1 VSAASSGSSGVGLE
15 PAERTAA
22 TRRRI
27 LEAACEVIAEVGFEK
42 VRMRMVAQR
51 ATVSPGLLHYHF
63 ESRERLFAEALRHS
77 YEHTGAAGH
86 AQGGERTAT
95 ESATLRLAQAVDACL
110 PLAPDT
116 RQDQLLWHELWLRA
130 ARDEASRLLALEF
143 YRSLHDWFAG
153 ILRDGIAAGEFHA
166 CEVDELVT
174 QLLLLLDGSAIRL
187 TLNDP
192 GFTASAARARIWA
205 RLGPELR
212 LPARLPRAGGQPAL
226 PKPR

>member
-1 VSAASSGSSGVGLE
+1 MSGE

-27 LEAACEVIAEVGFEK
+27 LEAACEVIADVGFEK

-51 ATVSPGLLHYHF
+51 AGVSPGLLHYHF

-86 AQGGERTAT
+86 AHGDGSAGTDHPAT
-95 ESATLRLAQAVDACL
+95 VRLAMAIDACL

-130 ARDEASRLLALEF
+130 ARDQASRLLALEF

-153 ILRDGIAAGEFHA
+153 IVRDGIATGEFQL

-174 QLLLLLDGSAIRL
+174 LLLLLLDGSAIRL
-187 TLNDP
+187 TLDDP

-205 RLGPELR
+205 RIGPELR
-212 LPARLPRAGGQPAL
+212 LPARMPRAGGRPNL